1 MAIVFAM
8 AVPHPPIIIPDIG
21 RGEEQKIQATIDAYM
36 EVARRAAEFDPDTV
50 VVLSPHSTVYRDYFH
65 ISPGKSAR
73 GDFGRFGA
81 RRVSVE
87 MEYDTE
93 FVQQLSSL
101 AETDG
106 LPAGTLGERD
116 PELDHGT
123 LVPLYFLTQFNLRA
137 KLVRIGISG
146 LPYLDHYRLGKLI
159 ARVSESLGRK
169 TVFVASGD
177 LSHKLKEDGPY
188 GFSEEGPEFDR
199 KIMDILS
206 RGDFIRMFDLT
217 PAFCDAAGECG
228 LRSFIVMA
236 GALDGLAVK
245 PKKHSYEGP
254 FGVGYGI
261 CSYEIA
267 GADPEREF
275 ERIYLENERRKI
287 EKRKAEEDP
296 YVRLARLSLETYI
309 RTGRRARLPENLP
322 EDMLQSRAG
331 VFVSIYKHGQLRGC
345 IGTIEPVTSCVA
357 EEIMRN
363 AISSGTEDPRFDS
376 VRESELEDLVYS
388 VDVLTKPEP
397 VQSISELDP
406 KRYGVIVSKGF
417 RRGLLLPNLD
427 GVTDVETQIRI
438 AKQKAGIRIN
448 DEDVKLERFEVVRH
462 K

>member
-245 PKKHSYEGP
+245 PRMYSYEGP

-275 ERIYLENERRKI
+275 ERIYLENERR
-287 EKRKAEEDP
+287 EAQKRKAEEDP

-427 GVTDVETQIRI
+427 GVNDVETQIRI
-438 AKQKAGIRIN
+438 AMQKAGIRIN